1 MTTFTKTLPTE
12 PGYYYWDLCEY
23 ASHSKIYQVKLV
35 YNFVDIGLATVV
47 QFEGH
52 PDERVSINDMGGFW
66 FGRVPAPGTTWT
78 VEEIEKYFIGGN
90 FSETADDKFAKLR
103 DPQTGL
109 AATTE
114 RNRKE

>member
-1 MTTFTKTLPTE
+1 MTFAKTPPTE

-35 YNFVDIGLATVV
+35 YNFVDIGLAAVV

-66 FGRVPAPGTTWT
+66 FGRVPAPGTTFT
-78 VEEIEKYFIGGN
+78 VEEIKTWLFTLTDWDAEQAAEHI
-90 FSETADDKFAKLR
+90 ADS
-103 DPQTGL
+103 QSGL

-114 RNRKE
+114 RHGKDGK

>member
-12 PGYYYWDLCEY
+12 PGWYYWRL
-23 ASHSKIYQVKLV
+23 
-35 YNFVDIGLATVV
+35 
-47 QFEGH
+47 
-52 PDERVSINDMGGFW
+52 DERMKWILVEVLEGIERDSFFVRGACTHSPMKLSDVGGEW
-66 FGRVPAPGTTWT
+66 GGRVPAPGTTWT

>member
-1 MTTFTKTLPTE
+1 MNWFKFSVEWERRKQKGILDQPE
-12 PGYYYWDLCEY
+12 AAKE
-23 ASHSKIYQVKLV
+23 SV
-35 YNFVDIGLATVV
+35 YSWAKWGS
-47 QFEGH
+47 E
-52 PDERVSINDMGGFW
+52 E
-66 FGRVPAPGTTWT
+66 PGTTWT